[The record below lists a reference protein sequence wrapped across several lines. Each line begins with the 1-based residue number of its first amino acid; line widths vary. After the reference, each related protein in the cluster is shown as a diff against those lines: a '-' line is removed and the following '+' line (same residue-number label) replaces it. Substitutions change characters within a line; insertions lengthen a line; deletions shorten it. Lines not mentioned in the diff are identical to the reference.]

1 MKEMEVL
8 TMTRTELKV
17 VLKLHHDWKVNYR
30 RDYAMLLMV
39 YTEGKIL
46 SMFEAVIAG
55 PINFLHK
62 HHIYEYSIDWHAV
75 YIEAARQMHELAME
89 AANAEV
95 Q

>member
-1 MKEMEVL
+1 MKETEIQ
-8 TMTRTELKV
+8 TMTRTELKMA
-17 VLKLHHDWKVNYR
+17 LKLHHDWKINCR

-46 SMFEAVIAG
+46 SMFEAVISE

-62 HHIYEYSIDWHAV
+62 HRICDYEIDWHAV
-75 YIEAARQMHELAME
+75 YIEAIRQMHKLAME

-95 Q
+95 